1 MMQQAILFKKS
12 VGKRNRGTFEL
23 MLDVLRLLDCPCRQY
38 RLAGMVGSTN
48 SRLADLLPELE
59 GRGLVQ
65 HDGLLYARTA
75 CGSELLNFLV
85 THGFPEYARQ
95 TPNGQQV

>member
-1 MMQQAILFKKS
+1 MEKMNMKASTQFIQRATEIC

-48 SRLADLLPELE
+48 SRLAVLLPELE
-59 GRGLVQ
+59 MRGLVSRE
-65 HDGLLYARTA
+65 GLLYARTLR
-75 CGSELLNFLV
+75 GSEVLNF
-85 THGFPEYARQ
+85 GFPEY
-95 TPNGQQV
+95 